1 MPWINTYH
9 QKTSTTWK
17 ETWRRRPLNTGLG
30 EVMPKVVPIQQDA
43 PTVEPEVVCT
53 SMWQLSMNVQR
64 INCIRSKGVTR
75 PMQCWITMI
84 DWNFSQPCTVSCD
97 RLCTTTPH
105 THTKKKNEVGSPAE
119 HMQPKSTW
127 QDAWSTLLLKSG
139 WGTHTHTHTYL
150 PSFTQHKYA

>member
-17 ETWRRRPLNTGLG
+17 ETWRRRPLNTWLG

-105 THTKKKNEVGSPAE
+105 THTKKKKRSWI
-119 HMQPKSTW
+119 T
-127 QDAWSTLLLKSG
+127 G
-139 WGTHTHTHTYL
+139 WAYATQINMAGCLIYPSAKIWMGHTHTHLSTKLY
-150 PSFTQHKYA
+150 PA